1 MANRRVQEQRKR
13 GGVHAGMITGENC
26 GSPMQVS
33 AETQENGDNRGR
45 FNATGIN
52 NTSEDDGMQSYN
64 VNTG

>member
-1 MANRRVQEQRKR
+1 
-13 GGVHAGMITGENC
+13 MITGENC